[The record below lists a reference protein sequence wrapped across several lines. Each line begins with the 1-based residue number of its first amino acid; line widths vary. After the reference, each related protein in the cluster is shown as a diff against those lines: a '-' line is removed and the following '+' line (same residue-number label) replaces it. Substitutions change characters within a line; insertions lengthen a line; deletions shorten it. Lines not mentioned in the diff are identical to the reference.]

1 MMKAARYSGH
11 RPTVNLKVPVS
22 LDDKMEAI
30 KEKLGPKHPG
40 VSKIDLLDCLARNM
54 EANMERWEKDLE
66 QLLVVPEI
74 KFGSRRSRSERKT
87 FSLL

>member
-1 MMKAARYSGH
+1 MIRAARYSSH
-11 RPTVNLKVPVS
+11 RPTVNLKVPAS
-22 LDDKMEAI
+22 LDDKMEMI
-30 KEKLGPKHPG
+30 KEKLGPRHPG
-40 VSKIDLLDCLARNM
+40 VSKIDLLDCLARTM

-74 KFGSRRSRSERKT
+74 RFGSRRSRSERKT